1 MQVPIEQLE
10 AAVVR
15 HYTSRA
21 GDPHRHLHLQVNA
34 RVFAAGRWRGLHS
47 VGVVDSIEALNGI
60 GQAAVM
66 CDPEFRATLA
76 AHGYSLDVGTGEI
89 TQLARYVGAF
99 SARAS
104 QIARNVDRYEAE
116 WRGSHSGEE
125 PGPALRRSWD
135 RRAWAEARPDKVVP
149 KDGTQLAQRW
159 REELRDLGFTPPTKG
174 LEPQTTA
181 IGRINRAA
189 LADLVVSRLG
199 ARRSAWNAADLR
211 GEVERIVAAVNV
223 VAAPAV
229 RGELVEDLTSR
240 AVDNCEPL
248 LARDDVPEHIRALTS
263 HPVLE
268 VEADLVTRLAARAE
282 QPGRPLSGRF
292 LRPDDRLDPAQQRVV
307 RALAGHGQ
315 LLVVEGTAGA
325 GKTTVLADARL
336 LLEMQSRR
344 LVAVTPTLKA
354 AEVAREHVS
363 DAFSAAWLVHQHG
376 FRWDDSGRWTRLR
389 VEPTP
394 RARLRPRDLLVVDE
408 AGMLDQDTA
417 RALLTIADEAGARIA
432 FVGDRHQ
439 LPAVGR
445 GGVLDLAHR
454 WADRDGCLT
463 LDTIHRFAD
472 PEYADLSLKMRSGE
486 RSGEVFDALVS
497 RGEIVIHRSDVERQA
512 ALTSAEGLIIADTRE
527 QVAALNAAI
536 RDRRLTT
543 SAVLAC
549 RGRHHR
555 RRRTDRSRRPD
566 RHPPQRPRPP
576 RRQPRLLDGDR
587 HRPRQLACPR
597 TFGRPDA
604 ARHLRA

>member
-1 MQVPIEQLE
+1 M
-10 AAVVR
+10 
-15 HYTSRA
+15 
-21 GDPHRHLHLQVNA
+21 
-34 RVFAAGRWRGLHS
+34 
-47 VGVVDSIEALNGI
+47 
-60 GQAAVM
+60 
-66 CDPEFRATLA
+66 
-76 AHGYSLDVGTGEI
+76 
-89 TQLARYVGAF
+89 
-99 SARAS
+99 
-104 QIARNVDRYEAE
+104 
-116 WRGSHSGEE
+116 
-125 PGPALRRSWD
+125 
-135 RRAWAEARPDKVVP
+135 VP

-181 IGRINRAA
+181 IGRINRDA

-248 LARDDVPEHIRALTS
+248 LARDDVPEHIRTLTS

-512 ALTSAEGLIIADTRE
+512 ALTSAEGLIVADTRE

-543 SAVLAC
+543 SAVLAVEAVTTAAGEQIGVGDRIATRRNDRDLRVANRDC
-549 RGRHHR
+549 WTVIGIGHGNLRVHGRSGDRTLPATYVHEHVELAYATTIHGAQGETVDRAHLLVGETTGAAAAYVGMTRGRKSNTAHLVADSVDGAR
-555 RRRTDRSRRPD
+555 AQWIEVFNRDRADLGPAHAAARAKDDIERYG
-566 RHPPQRPRPP
+566 PQAPAVSTVMQRAALRALANDPPRPIV
-576 RRQPRLLDGDR
+576 
-587 HRPRQLACPR
+587 RPPTHSPAREPGI
-597 TFGRPDA
+597 GR
-604 ARHLRA
+604 